1 MATHTKNLNLVKP
14 DVNDPVSLVPFN
26 NNADIIDEKLSSA
39 LGAMG
44 NKWEFIKSYII
55 SVNKSSIL
63 IPKTDIYDFYKY
75 DEILLC
81 FSNGNISV
89 TSTSSASPYYVGIVS
104 DEHGSTTYRM
114 YQFNKIDNSSIYTG
128 YAACPDIMVNFVTYK
143 CDPLN
148 GTKIYRTDRPVSE
161 PASEGSRFVELNE
174 KYDFLIKTSYAT
186 YEGNLKVYGRAWAFP
201 GD

>member
-1 MATHTKNLNLVKP
+1 MATYTKNLNLVKP

-81 FSNGNISV
+81 FSNGNISS
-89 TSTSSASPYYVGIVS
+89 TGTTSSEYSVNICSDAYSPGVY
-104 DEHGSTTYRM
+104 HM
-114 YQFNKIDNSSIYTG
+114 YQFNKIDSSSIPSG
-128 YAACPDIMVNFVTYK
+128 YASCPDIMVNFVTYIS
-143 CDPLN
+143 DPLN
-148 GTKIYRTDRPVSE
+148 GTKIYRTERTLTV
-161 PASEGSRFVELNE
+161 ASEVVKHVEING

-186 YEGNLKVYGRAWAFP
+186 YEGILKVYGRAWAFP